1 LVEESSS
8 IGHSSGNMDST
19 KVGAGFRGE
28 ASGHMIRLTDWA
40 CPIPTGNLLN
50 NSIRLLEGITDGLA
64 RETPSVKPTEATEA
78 WGRQLAPGNME
89 ARPGCRAARVTEVA
103 FRRVQRGT
111 SSRPSAINRGR
122 RTRRRLELLP
132 QDLAALVEATAEGPL
147 AAVLAADSAV
157 VVSVA
162 DPRAAVLAAEA
173 TVSEVAAVAAAGDD
187 RAGVAS
193 DEPAHVKLDPLG

>member
-1 LVEESSS
+1 
-8 IGHSSGNMDST
+8 
-19 KVGAGFRGE
+19 
-28 ASGHMIRLTDWA
+28 MIRLTDWA

-173 TVSEVAAVAAAGDD
+173 TVSEVAAVAAAGND
-187 RAGVAS
+187 RTGVAS